1 MVNENAFFSSS
12 SSPGH
17 FNFSSSS
24 VAHGD
29 SNFIINPNPYNPSP
43 HSPFNGGGFS
53 SHPSQLP
60 FRPFFAISFPNLRS
74 YLLPRQPILLPCL
87 ELLHQESRFA
97 SPFVILD
104 MFNLRSVAV
113 NIEDESAVRAR
124 SMDSQLGFCPTVG
137 VGGHLSGA
145 GYGNLMRK
153 FGVSVDNV
161 VDALIVDANGRVL
174 DRESMGEDLFWAIRG
189 GGGASFGV
197 IVSWKFKLV
206 PLPETVSVFR
216 IEKTMEEGGVD
227 MLYKWQEVADK
238 MDENLFTNVVI
249 LSVNKKTQKTAK
261 AKLISLFLGSAQKLF
276 SLMSET
282 LPELGVK
289 AEDCIET
296 SWIESV
302 LFWSNYRIGTPQCL
316 ARKATQLRK
325 ILEEEIR
332 LYVQEPISKAELEGM
347 MRKRMELK
355 RPALTF
361 NPYGGKMSE
370 IAERETPFP
379 HRAGNKYKIQ
389 YSVTWKEEGEEAA
402 DKYVGLI
409 RELYEY
415 MTPYVSKSPTSTY
428 LNYRDVDLGVNGNG
442 NASYWEASHWG
453 RTYSQGQTLTDWWR

>member
-1 MVNENAFFSSS
+1 
-12 SSPGH
+12 
-17 FNFSSSS
+17 
-24 VAHGD
+24 
-29 SNFIINPNPYNPSP
+29 
-43 HSPFNGGGFS
+43 
-53 SHPSQLP
+53 
-60 FRPFFAISFPNLRS
+60 
-74 YLLPRQPILLPCL
+74 
-87 ELLHQESRFA
+87 
-97 SPFVILD
+97 
-104 MFNLRSVAV
+104 
-113 NIEDESAVRAR
+113 
-124 SMDSQLGFCPTVG
+124 MDSQLGFCPTVG

-238 MDENLFTNVVI
+238 MDE
-249 LSVNKKTQKTAK
+249 
-261 AKLISLFLGSAQKLF
+261 GSAQKLF